1 MGNIGDKRGAK
12 LECKKYLHFLEERES
27 GQFWWETSWEI
38 LGLENSVLQEK
49 VRDFIYVLKKKL
61 SMHK

>member
-1 MGNIGDKRGAK
+1 MGNIGDNEGQNLEYKR
-12 LECKKYLHFLEERES
+12 YLHFLEERES

-49 VRDFIYVLKKKL
+49 VRDFIYVLKKI
-61 SMHK
+61 

>member
-38 LGLENSVLQEK
+38 LGLENSVLQE
-49 VRDFIYVLKKKL
+49 RE
-61 SMHK
+61 